1 VSRRVALLNFAFW
14 PEVQRGSER
23 IVHDLAADLA
33 ARGHRPRLITS
44 HPGPSTTSTED
55 GFEIVRNRRPPD
67 APLRLRRF
75 QDNLT
80 HVPLSYLTLRRGE
93 DELAHAFYQTDALAS
108 VAWARKTGRPAVF
121 SYMGIPSRAT
131 ATYTRG
137 RMKIIEHVIDNSDAV
152 IGLSKTA
159 CDALWRWWGVEARL
173 IYPGVDLSA
182 FGSGAGGSGAG
193 GSSTGRGS
201 GGGGYSTGRGSGA
214 GGSAGAGGS
223 GAVQRAEHPTIA
235 CAASPDDERKRVPL
249 LVEAFA
255 RVRKEH
261 PHARLVLMRPTSP
274 RLAQQLGG
282 DGIEFFNPSPSAV
295 ADVFSNAWISAL
307 PSKEE
312 AFGLVVVESLAT
324 GTPVV
329 AANEAGPA
337 EILNGDGLGALFD
350 EPTPEAVAKALLEA
364 LDLNGTADLARARA
378 ADFTSERCAIEHEA
392 LYEELLAR

>member
-23 IVHDLAADLA
+23 IVHDLAVDLV
-33 ARGHRPRLITS
+33 ARGHQPRLITS
-44 HPGPSTTSTED
+44 HPGASATSTED
-55 GFEIVRNRRPPD
+55 GFEIVRNRRLPD

-80 HVPLSYLTLRRGE
+80 HVPLSYRTLMRGD

-108 VAWARKTGRPAVF
+108 VAWARRTGRPAVF

-131 ATYTRG
+131 ATYKRG
-137 RMKIIEHVIDNSDAV
+137 RMKTIEHVIDNSDAV

-173 IYPGVDLSA
+173 IYPGVDLSGFTNA
-182 FGSGAGGSGAG
+182 NGE
-193 GSSTGRGS
+193 
-201 GGGGYSTGRGSGA
+201 
-214 GGSAGAGGS
+214 
-223 GAVQRAEHPTIA
+223 RAEHPTIA

-255 RVRKEH
+255 RVRKQR
-261 PHARLVLMRPTSP
+261 PHARLVLMRPKGQCLQEKLAIEGVEFFDPSP
-274 RLAQQLGG
+274 R
-282 DGIEFFNPSPSAV
+282 AV
-295 ADVFSNAWISAL
+295 ADVFANAWISAL

-337 EILNGDGLGALFD
+337 EILNGDGVGVLFD
-350 EPTPEAVAKALLEA
+350 EPTPDAVATALLEA
-364 LDLNGTADLARARA
+364 FDLNGDAPRRRA
-378 ADFTSERCAIEHEA
+378 ADFTSERCAIEHEQ

>member
-1 VSRRVALLNFAFW
+1 MSRRVALLNFAFW

-23 IVHDLAADLA
+23 IVHDLAVDLV
-33 ARGHRPRLITS
+33 ARGHKPRLITS
-44 HPGPSTTSTED
+44 HPGASATSTED

-80 HVPLSYLTLRRGE
+80 HVPLSYRTLMKGD

-131 ATYTRG
+131 ATYKRG
-137 RMKIIEHVIDNSDAV
+137 RMKTIEHVVDNSDAV

-173 IYPGVDLSA
+173 IYPGVDLSGFTHA
-182 FGSGAGGSGAG
+182 NGE
-193 GSSTGRGS
+193 
-201 GGGGYSTGRGSGA
+201 
-214 GGSAGAGGS
+214 
-223 GAVQRAEHPTIA
+223 RAEHPTIA

-249 LVEAFA
+249 LVEAFN
-255 RVRKEH
+255 RVRKDR
-261 PHARLVLMRPTSP
+261 PKARLVLMRPNSR
-274 RLAQQLGG
+274 RLQEKLSGE
-282 DGIEFFNPSPSAV
+282 GIEFFDPSPQAV
-295 ADVFSNAWISAL
+295 PDVFANAWISAL

-337 EILNGDGLGALFD
+337 EIVNGRGIGALFD
-350 EPTPEAVAKALLEA
+350 DADPESVADALLRA
-364 LDLNGTADLARARA
+364 LELHSDAATADAARRRA
-378 ADFTSERCAIEHEA
+378 ADFTSERCAAEHEQ
-392 LYEELLAR
+392 LYEELLAQ

>member
-1 VSRRVALLNFAFW
+1 MSRQVALLNFAFW

-23 IVHDLAADLA
+23 IVHDLAADLV

-44 HPGPSTTSTED
+44 HPGPSRTSTED

-80 HVPLSYLTLRRGE
+80 HVPLSFRTLDRGD

-131 ATYTRG
+131 ATYKRG
-137 RMKIIEHVIDNSDAV
+137 RMKIIEHVIDKSDAV
-152 IGLSKTA
+152 VGLSRTA

-173 IYPGVDLSA
+173 IYPGVDLSGFTNA
-182 FGSGAGGSGAG
+182 N
-193 GSSTGRGS
+193 GR
-201 GGGGYSTGRGSGA
+201 
-214 GGSAGAGGS
+214 
-223 GAVQRAEHPTIA
+223 RAEHPTIA

-255 RVRKEH
+255 RVRKQR
-261 PHARLVLMRPTSP
+261 PKARLVLMRPNSP
-274 RLAQQLGG
+274 RLQEKLAV
-282 DGIEFFNPSPSAV
+282 DGVEFFDPSPQAV
-295 ADVFSNAWISAL
+295 ADVFANAWVSAL

-337 EILNGDGLGALFD
+337 EILAGDGLGVLFD
-350 EPTPEAVAKALLEA
+350 EPTPEAVANALLEA
-364 LDLNGTADLARARA
+364 FELNGDAARRRA
-378 ADFTSERCAIEHEA
+378 ADFTSERCAIEHEQ

>member
-23 IVHDLAADLA
+23 IVHDLAVDLA
-33 ARGHRPRLITS
+33 ARGHRPRVITS
-44 HPGPSTTSTED
+44 HRGASTTSSED
-55 GFEIVRNRRPPD
+55 GIEIVRNRRPPD

-80 HVPLSYLTLRRGE
+80 HVPLSYGTLRSGD

-108 VAWARKTGRPAVF
+108 VAWGRKTGRPAVF

-131 ATYTRG
+131 ATYKRG

-152 IGLSKTA
+152 VGLSKTA

-173 IYPGVDLSA
+173 IYPGVDLSGFA
-182 FGSGAGGSGAG
+182 HVNGS
-193 GSSTGRGS
+193 
-201 GGGGYSTGRGSGA
+201 
-214 GGSAGAGGS
+214 
-223 GAVQRAEHPTIA
+223 RAEDPTIA

-249 LVEAFA
+249 LVQAFA
-255 RVRKEH
+255 RVRKRR
-261 PHARLVLMRPTSP
+261 PRARLVLMRPNSG
-274 RLAQQLGG
+274 RLEQQLAG
-282 DGIEFFNPSPSAV
+282 DGIEFFDPSPSAV
-295 ADVFSNAWISAL
+295 ADVFARAWISAL

-337 EILNGDGLGALFD
+337 EILDRDGLGVLFD
-350 EPTPEAVAKALLEA
+350 DATPDAIAKALLEA
-364 LDLNGTADLARARA
+364 LELDGDDLARNRA

-392 LYEELLAR
+392 LYEELLAP

>member
-33 ARGHRPRLITS
+33 VRGHRPRLITS
-44 HPGPSTTSTED
+44 HPGPSTTSTQD

-80 HVPLSYLTLRRGE
+80 HVPLSYLTLQRGE

-131 ATYTRG
+131 ATYKRG

-173 IYPGVDLSA
+173 IYPGVDLMA
-182 FGSGAGGSGAG
+182 FGSGARGSGTRRESGAAGESRTAG
-193 GSSTGRGS
+193 GSR
-201 GGGGYSTGRGSGA
+201 
-214 GGSAGAGGS
+214 AGGS
-223 GAVQRAEHPTIA
+223 GGVERAEHPTIA
-235 CAASPDDERKRVPL
+235 CAASPDDERKRVSL

-261 PHARLVLMRPTSP
+261 PRARLVLMRPSSP
-274 RLAQQLGG
+274 RLVQQLGG
-282 DGIEFFNPSPSAV
+282 DGVEFFDPSPSAV
-295 ADVFSNAWISAL
+295 ADVFANAWISAL

-337 EILNGDGLGALFD
+337 EILDGDGLGALFD

>member
-1 VSRRVALLNFAFW
+1 VSRRIALLNFAFW

-33 ARGHRPRLITS
+33 VRGHRPRLITS
-44 HPGPSTTSTED
+44 HPGPSTTSTGD

-108 VAWARKTGRPAVF
+108 VAWARKTGRPTVF

-131 ATYTRG
+131 ATYKRG

-182 FGSGAGGSGAG
+182 FGSGA
-193 GSSTGRGS
+193 R
-201 GGGGYSTGRGSGA
+201 
-214 GGSAGAGGS
+214 
-223 GAVQRAEHPTIA
+223 QRAEHPTIA

-249 LVEAFA
+249 LVDAFA

-261 PHARLVLMRPTSP
+261 PRARLVLMRPTSP

-282 DGIEFFNPSPSAV
+282 DGVEFFDPSPGAV
-295 ADVFSNAWISAL
+295 ADVFANAWISAL

-392 LYEELLAR
+392 LYEELLAS

>member
-23 IVHDLAADLA
+23 IVHDLAVDLA
-33 ARGHRPRLITS
+33 ARGHSPRLITS

-67 APLRLRRF
+67 GPLRLRRF

-80 HVPLSYLTLRRGE
+80 HVPLSYLTLKRGD

-108 VAWARKTGRPAVF
+108 VAWARTTGRPAVF

-131 ATYTRG
+131 ATYKRG
-137 RMKIIEHVIDNSDAV
+137 RMKVIEHVIDNSDAV
-152 IGLSKTA
+152 VGLSKTA

-173 IYPGVDLSA
+173 IYPGVDLSGFA
-182 FGSGAGGSGAG
+182 Q
-193 GSSTGRGS
+193 
-201 GGGGYSTGRGSGA
+201 
-214 GGSAGAGGS
+214 SAAS
-223 GAVQRAEHPTIA
+223 AASAAPAAPARAEHPTIA
-235 CAASPDDERKRVPL
+235 CAASPDDQRKRVPL

-255 RVRKEH
+255 RVRKQR
-261 PHARLVLMRPTSP
+261 PHARLVLMRPTSQ
-274 RLAQQLGG
+274 RLEQQLAGEG
-282 DGIEFFNPSPSAV
+282 VEFFDPSPSAV
-295 ADVFSNAWISAL
+295 ADVFADAWVSAL
-307 PSKEE
+307 ASKDE

-337 EILNGDGLGALFD
+337 EILDRDGIGVLFN
-350 EPTPEAVAKALLEA
+350 EPTPEAVADALLEA
-364 LDLNGTADLARARA
+364 LELDGGDAARKRA

>member
-23 IVHDLAADLA
+23 IVHDLAVDLV

-44 HPGPSTTSTED
+44 HRGPSQTTTED
-55 GFEIVRNRRPPD
+55 GFEIVRNRRPPE

-80 HVPLSYLTLRRGE
+80 HVPLSYLTLQRGD
-93 DELAHAFYQTDALAS
+93 DELAHAFFQTDALAS
-108 VAWARKTGRPAVF
+108 VAWGRKNDRPSVF

-131 ATYTRG
+131 ATYKRG

-152 IGLSKTA
+152 VGLSKTA

-182 FGSGAGGSGAG
+182 FGIGAAGGSSATGGSGA
-193 GSSTGRGS
+193 
-201 GGGGYSTGRGSGA
+201 A
-214 GGSAGAGGS
+214 GGS
-223 GAVQRAEHPTIA
+223 RAESANGARADVPTIA

-255 RVRKEH
+255 RVRKQR
-261 PHARLVLMRPTSP
+261 PQARLVLMRPTSP
-274 RLAQQLGG
+274 RLEQQLAG
-282 DGIEFFNPSPSAV
+282 DGVEFFDPSPTAV
-295 ADVFSNAWISAL
+295 ADVFANAWVSAL

-337 EILNGDGLGALFD
+337 EILDGEGLGVLFD
-350 EPTPEAVAKALLEA
+350 EPTPEAVATALLEA
-364 LDLNGTADLARARA
+364 LEIEGDAARTRA
-378 ADFTSERCAIEHEA
+378 ADFTSERCAVEHEK
-392 LYEELLAR
+392 LYEELLGR

>member
-23 IVHDLAADLA
+23 IVHDLAVDLA

-44 HPGPSTTSTED
+44 HSGPSTTSTED

-67 APLRLRRF
+67 GPLRLRRF
-75 QDNLT
+75 QANLS
-80 HVPLSYLTLRRGE
+80 HVPFSYLTLSRGD

-108 VAWARKTGRPAVF
+108 VAWARKAGRPAVF

-131 ATYTRG
+131 ATYKRG

-152 IGLSKTA
+152 VGLSKTA
-159 CDALWRWWGVEARL
+159 CDALWRWWGVDARL
-173 IYPGVDLSA
+173 IYPGVDLRA
-182 FGSGAGGSGAG
+182 FGIGGSGEAG
-193 GSSTGRGS
+193 AAA
-201 GGGGYSTGRGSGA
+201 A
-214 GGSAGAGGS
+214 GGSAE
-223 GAVQRAEHPTIA
+223 RAEHPTIA

-255 RVRKEH
+255 RVRKQR
-261 PHARLVLMRPTSP
+261 PKARLVLMRPNSRRLQEQLAVDGVEFFDPSP
-274 RLAQQLGG
+274 R
-282 DGIEFFNPSPSAV
+282 AV
-295 ADVFSNAWISAL
+295 ADVFANAWISAL
-307 PSKEE
+307 PSRDE

-337 EILNGDGLGALFD
+337 EILDGDGLGVLFD
-350 EPTPEAVAKALLEA
+350 EPTPEAVAKALMDAFE
-364 LDLNGTADLARARA
+364 LNGDATRKRA

>member
-23 IVHDLAADLA
+23 IVHDLAVDLV
-33 ARGHRPRLITS
+33 ARGHTPRLITS
-44 HPGPSTTSTED
+44 HPGASTTSTED

-80 HVPLSYLTLRRGE
+80 HVPLSYRTLMRGD

-131 ATYTRG
+131 ATYKRG
-137 RMKIIEHVIDNSDAV
+137 RMKTIEHVIDNSDAV

-182 FGSGAGGSGAG
+182 FGIGSGA
-193 GSSTGRGS
+193 
-201 GGGGYSTGRGSGA
+201 
-214 GGSAGAGGS
+214 SAGASAGDATAS
-223 GAVQRAEHPTIA
+223 RAEHPTIA

-255 RVRKEH
+255 RVRKQR
-261 PHARLVLMRPTSP
+261 PNARLVLMRPNSP
-274 RLAQQLGG
+274 RLQEKLALEGV
-282 DGIEFFNPSPSAV
+282 EFFDPSPQAV
-295 ADVFSNAWISAL
+295 ADVFANAWVSAL

-337 EILNGDGLGALFD
+337 EILDGDGLGVLFD
-350 EPTPEAVAKALLEA
+350 EPTPEAVATALVEA
-364 LDLNGTADLARARA
+364 FELNGDAPRKRA
-378 ADFTSERCAIEHEA
+378 ADFTSERCAIEHEQ

>member
-1 VSRRVALLNFAFW
+1 MSRRVALLNFAFW
-14 PEVQRGSER
+14 PEVQRGTER
-23 IVHDLAADLA
+23 IVHDLAADLV
-33 ARGHRPRLITS
+33 ARGHRPRVITS
-44 HPGPSTTSTED
+44 HPGRGTTAVED

-80 HVPLSYLTLRRGE
+80 HVPLSYLTLQRGD
-93 DELAHAFYQTDALAS
+93 DELAHAFYQTDALAA

-131 ATYTRG
+131 ATYKRG
-137 RMKIIEHVIDNSDAV
+137 RMKTTERVIDNADAV
-152 IGLSKTA
+152 IGLSKAA

-173 IYPGVDLSA
+173 IYPGVDLSG
-182 FGSGAGGSGAG
+182 FSRDGAGPAPARGASGHPPAE
-193 GSSTGRGS
+193 
-201 GGGGYSTGRGSGA
+201 
-214 GGSAGAGGS
+214 
-223 GAVQRAEHPTIA
+223 RAEHPTIA

-249 LVEAFA
+249 LLEAFA
-255 RVRKEH
+255 RIRRDH
-261 PHARLVLMRPTSP
+261 PRARLVLMRPRSA
-274 RLAQQLGG
+274 RLEQQLAG
-282 DGIEFFNPSPSAV
+282 DGVEFFDPSPNAV
-295 ADVFSNAWISAL
+295 ADVFSRSWVSAL

-337 EILNGDGLGALFD
+337 EILDRDGIGSLFD
-350 EPTPEAVAKALLEA
+350 EPTPEAVARALLETLELA
-364 LDLNGTADLARARA
+364 RDRGTAERARARA

-392 LYEELLAR
+392 LYEELLGR

>member
-1 VSRRVALLNFAFW
+1 MSRSIALLNFAFW

-44 HPGPSTTSTED
+44 HPGPSITSRED

-80 HVPLSYLTLRRGE
+80 HVPFSYRTLRTGD

-108 VAWARKTGRPAVF
+108 VRWARATGRPSVF
-121 SYMGIPSRAT
+121 SYMGIPSRAS
-131 ATYTRG
+131 ATYKRG
-137 RMKIIEHVIDNSDAV
+137 RMRTIEHVVDHADAV
-152 IGLSKTA
+152 VGLSRTA
-159 CDALWRWWGVEARL
+159 CEGLWRWWGVEARL
-173 IYPGVDLSA
+173 IYPGVELSG
-182 FGSGAGGSGAG
+182 FTDIDGE
-193 GSSTGRGS
+193 
-201 GGGGYSTGRGSGA
+201 
-214 GGSAGAGGS
+214 
-223 GAVQRAEHPTIA
+223 RAEQPTIA
-235 CAASPDDERKRVPL
+235 CAASPDDGRKRVPL

-255 RVRKEH
+255 IVRRRH
-261 PHARLVLMRPTSP
+261 PSARLVLMRPSSQ
-274 RLAQQLGG
+274 RLEQQLAA
-282 DGIEFFNPSPSAV
+282 DGVEFFDPSPGAV
-295 ADVFSNAWISAL
+295 ANVFADAWVSAL
-307 PSKEE
+307 TSADE

-337 EILNGDGLGALFD
+337 EILDRDGIASLFE
-350 EPTPEAVAKALLEA
+350 EPTADAVARALLEA
-364 LDLNGTADLARARA
+364 LELVGDRGTATRARERA
-378 ADFTSERCAIEHEA
+378 RDFTSERCAIEHEA

>member
-1 VSRRVALLNFAFW
+1 MSRRVALLNFAFW

-23 IVHDLAADLA
+23 IVHDLAVDLA
-33 ARGHRPRLITS
+33 QRGHRPRVITS
-44 HPGPSTTSTED
+44 HPGASTISEED

-80 HVPLSYLTLRRGE
+80 HVPLSYRTLRRGD

-108 VAWARKTGRPAVF
+108 VAWGRQTGRPAVF

-131 ATYTRG
+131 ATYKRG
-137 RMKIIEHVIDNSDAV
+137 RMKIIENVIDNSDAV
-152 IGLSKTA
+152 VGLSKTA

-173 IYPGVDLSA
+173 IYPGVDLSGFA
-182 FGSGAGGSGAG
+182 SVN
-193 GSSTGRGS
+193 GR
-201 GGGGYSTGRGSGA
+201 
-214 GGSAGAGGS
+214 
-223 GAVQRAEHPTIA
+223 RAEHPTIA

-255 RVRKEH
+255 RVRRER
-261 PHARLVLMRPTSP
+261 PRARLVLMRPNSP
-274 RLAQQLGG
+274 RLEEQLAG
-282 DGIEFFNPSPSAV
+282 DGVEFFDPSPGAV
-295 ADVFSNAWISAL
+295 ADVFADAWVSAL

-337 EILNGDGLGALFD
+337 EIIDRDGIGVLFD

-364 LDLNGTADLARARA
+364 LDLNGDAARKRA

-392 LYEELLAR
+392 LYEELLTR